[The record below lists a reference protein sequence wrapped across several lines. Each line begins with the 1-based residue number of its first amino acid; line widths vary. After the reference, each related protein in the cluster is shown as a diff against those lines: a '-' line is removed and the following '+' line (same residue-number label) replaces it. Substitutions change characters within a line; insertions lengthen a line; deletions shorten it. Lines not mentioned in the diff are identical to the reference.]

1 VHIVSDISILRT
13 KSENVVSVE
22 EAKSLI
28 TQLESALEKTSNGV
42 GLAAIQL
49 GIPKKVGV
57 IKRSDKCLYLIN
69 AEIIDKSEE
78 FVYYNEGCLSYE
90 GVFLNTKR
98 YKQITVKHNIIVN
111 DKFEEEV
118 FVAYFSLDEK
128 EIGNDGI
135 IAIAI
140 QHEIDHFNG
149 LTIYDHNI
157 ISKPLTRDNIKIGR
171 NDPCVCGS
179 GKKYK
184 KCCLKE

>member
-1 VHIVSDISILRT
+1 MHIVNDISVLRT
-13 KSENVVSVE
+13 KSENVVSVK
-22 EAKSLI
+22 EAKDLI
-28 TQLESALEKTSNGV
+28 TQLESALEKTNNGV

-49 GIPKKVGV
+49 GVPKKVGV
-57 IKRSDKCLYLIN
+57 IKLQDKCIHLIN

-78 FVYYNEGCLSYE
+78 FIYYNEGCLSYS
-90 GVFLNTKR
+90 GVYLNTKR
-98 YKQITVKHNIIVN
+98 YKQITVKHNIIID
-111 DKFEEEV
+111 DKFEDEV
-118 FVAYFSLDEK
+118 FEAYYSSDEK

-157 ISKPLTRDNIKIGR
+157 ISKPLVRDNVKIGR
-171 NDPCVCGS
+171 NDPCICGS

-184 KCCLKE
+184 KCCLTE